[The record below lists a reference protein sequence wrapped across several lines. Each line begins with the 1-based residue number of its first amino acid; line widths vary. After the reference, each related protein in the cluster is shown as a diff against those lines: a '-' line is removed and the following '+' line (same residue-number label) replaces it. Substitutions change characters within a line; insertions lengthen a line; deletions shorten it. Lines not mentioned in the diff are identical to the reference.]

1 MTNENLRAAVEDF
14 LYREAELLDQWK
26 LEEWAQLFTDDG
38 RYLVAPLGL
47 ENPRD
52 ADPENIL
59 FLVADDRTRIGQR
72 VTRLLKKG
80 AHAEYPHSRT
90 RHMVSNVLI
99 ESSDA
104 DSIHAAANFI
114 TYRARNREVVSYM
127 GRTYFTLA
135 RQNGGLKIREKRAC
149 LDLEILAP
157 QGSLAIIL

>member
-1 MTNENLRAAVEDF
+1 
-14 LYREAELLDQWK
+14 
-26 LEEWAQLFTDDG
+26 
-38 RYLVAPLGL
+38 
-47 ENPRD
+47 
-52 ADPENIL
+52 
-59 FLVADDRTRIGQR
+59 

-90 RHMVSNVLI
+90 RHTVSNVVI
-99 ESSDA
+99 ESDDENA
-104 DSIHAAANFI
+104 IHAAANFI

-135 RQNGGLKIREKRAC
+135 RQGDELKIREKRVC